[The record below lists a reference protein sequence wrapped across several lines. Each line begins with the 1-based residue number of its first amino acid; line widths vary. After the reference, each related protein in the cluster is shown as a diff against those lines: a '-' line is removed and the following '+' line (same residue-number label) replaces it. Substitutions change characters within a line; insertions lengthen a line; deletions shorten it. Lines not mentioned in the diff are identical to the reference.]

1 MTLPPPPDDPQEASG
16 RARTRLPAGGE
27 GDGEVLSA
35 EGSSTAP
42 LPPADPFAGRRPRFG
57 RGSKNSPEAIEVA
70 EAAGAAEPGGEA
82 AGPSEPGGTTAAGE
96 PKRGRKK
103 GSGRSFWKELPILI
117 VVALVVA
124 VLIKTFLIQAFF
136 IPSGSMNDTLL
147 EGDRVMV
154 NKLAYRFGDPARGD
168 VIVFNSPMLADGDGE
183 TIFGALVRHVAES
196 LGLSSPDS
204 ALIKRIIALGGETI
218 EVRNNRVYVD
228 GEPLDEPYLK
238 EGSFMP
244 DYGPFTVPEGWVFV
258 MGDNRSS
265 SSDSRVFG
273 PIQES
278 EIVGRAFVRVWP
290 PSRWGG
296 L

>member
-1 MTLPPPPDDPQEASG
+1 VTSPPASG
-16 RARTRLPAGGE
+16 PPEDAPSAARSDLPVD
-27 GDGEVLSA
+27 GDGEVRAGEEVL
-35 EGSSTAP
+35 TR
-42 LPPADPFAGRRPRFG
+42 PPATVGPFG
-57 RGSKNSPEAIEVA
+57 
-70 EAAGAAEPGGEA
+70 GGEPVPDGDQPA
-82 AGPSEPGGTTAAGE
+82 PEAAGE
-96 PKRGRKK
+96 PVAAGKRRARK
-103 GSGRSFWKELPILI
+103 GSSRSFWKELPILI

-124 VLIKTFLIQAFF
+124 VLIKTFLVQAFY

-168 VIVFNSPMLADGDGE
+168 VVVFDSPMEVDADGE
-183 TIFGALVRHVAES
+183 TIFGAVVRHVAES

-204 ALIKRIIALGGETI
+204 ALIKRIIALGGETL
-218 EVRNNRVYVD
+218 EVRENRVYVD
-228 GEPLDEPYLK
+228 GSALDEPYLK
-238 EGSFMP
+238 EGSWMP
-244 DYGPFTVPEGWVFV
+244 DYGPVTVPEGQVFV

-273 PIQES
+273 PISED
-278 EIVGRAFVRVWP
+278 EIVGKAFVRVWP